1 MCGNAV
7 GLFAKYPVLGFLF
20 GNHIVVKRTE
30 HRGCCRRFCFLLFA
44 EDAQEPLAFSLAG
57 AFICALTDYERHFI
71 GYTPIECPL
80 TGMYIRQLPHLYFFA
95 CQYVTDAVYPDTF
108 RTEHLAEDTQCTVNY
123 HSLLMVLFCIALFP
137 FRYGFSQQ

>member
-30 HRGCCRRFCFLLFA
+30 HRGCCRGFCFLLFA

-80 TGMYIRQLPHLYFFA
+80 TGMYIRQLLI
-95 CQYVTDAVYPDTF
+95 
-108 RTEHLAEDTQCTVNY
+108 CT
-123 HSLLMVLFCIALFP
+123 SLLANMSRMLSIPTRSELNTSQKTHSVLSITILC
-137 FRYGFSQQ
+137 